1 MAEAT
6 SAAPLWMIRKTTS
19 RKPKNAATISD
30 VEMTWLPVRPRFA
43 LKTAPVYDRGAESS
57 ISNRR
62 SVGDNRGGAALAP
75 ISFNVWIF
83 ELLCTQRRS

>member
-6 SAAPLWMIRKTTS
+6 SAAPLWMMRKTTS

-30 VEMTWLPVRPRFA
+30 VEMTRLPVRSRFA
-43 LKTAPVYDRGAESS
+43 LKTAPVYDRGAQSS

-62 SVGDNRGGAALAP
+62 SVGDNRGGVAYAP
-75 ISFNVWIF
+75 ISLNVWIS
-83 ELLCTQRRS
+83 EPLCAQARS